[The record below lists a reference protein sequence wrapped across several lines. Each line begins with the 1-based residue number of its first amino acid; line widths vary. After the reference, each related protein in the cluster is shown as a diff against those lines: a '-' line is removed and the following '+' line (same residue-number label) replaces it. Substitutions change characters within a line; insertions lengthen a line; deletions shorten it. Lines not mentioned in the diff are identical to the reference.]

1 MKIKAIHPFPARM
14 APDLAIDGLKELSK
28 PGLVLDPMAGSG
40 TVLRHAS
47 DLGHRAIGFDMDPLA
62 VLMAQTWTTPLDSKF
77 TQHFANNILAEVKR
91 LDENVPLTWI
101 DEDAETTNFTKFWFD
116 TPQRNDLRRISYVL
130 SQISSTNDQEI
141 AAANMLRIAL
151 SRLIITKKRGAS
163 LAWDVSHSRPHKVAD
178 SVDYDVLPEFE
189 NSIKHVLKL
198 LTNHA
203 PKGNV
208 HSQLGDARIL
218 SSISDNEV
226 DIILTSPPYL
236 NAIDYMRGHRLA
248 LVWLGHGLSKLR
260 SVRSN
265 SIGAERG
272 PDANKVLQHN
282 EAIQLAMGELKD
294 LPRRHTLMVS
304 RYAED
309 LRQMMNET
317 KRVLNQDGKAIFV
330 VGNSCLKG
338 TFIRN
343 SDGVAKAGELAGLEL
358 IKETERDLPA
368 GRYLPMPKGSE
379 DPLGKR
385 MRTETIL
392 TFKHK

>member
-1 MKIKAIHPFPARM
+1 M
-14 APDLAIDGLKELSK
+14 APDLAIDGLKELTK

-62 VLMAQTWTTPLDSKF
+62 VLMAQVWTTPVDKDYTADLAAKVV
-77 TQHFANNILAEVKR
+77 AEVKR
-91 LDENVPLTWI
+91 TDHLVSLPWI
-101 DEDAETTNFTKFWFD
+101 DDHAETNEFTKFWFAQ
-116 TPQRNDLRRISYVL
+116 PQRADLRRFSHVL
-130 SQISSTNDQEI
+130 SQLPTTTETEI
-141 AAANMLRIAL
+141 AAANALRIAL

-178 SVDYDVLPEFE
+178 AVEYDVIPEFE
-189 NSIKHVLKL
+189 ASIKHVINM
-198 LTNHA
+198 LTKHA
-203 PKGNV
+203 PKGNA
-208 HSQLGDARIL
+208 HTQLGDARAL
-218 SSISDNEV
+218 TNVADNEV
-226 DIILTSPPYL
+226 DIVLTSPPYL

-248 LVWLGHGLSKLR
+248 LVWLGHNLGSLR

-272 PDANKVLQHN
+272 PDPIKSAQHN
-282 EAIQLAMGELKD
+282 EAIQQAMGQLQD

-309 LRQMMNET
+309 LKQMMSET
-317 KRVLNQDGKAIFV
+317 KRVLNREGRAIFV

-343 SDGVAKAGELAGLEL
+343 SDGVAKAGELVGLQL
-358 IKETERDLPA
+358 VKETERDLPA

-392 TFKHK
+392 TFRHK